1 MVQTFNAS
9 RNLTDDASLTDA
21 LEFYKTKLLQNI
33 NTIILGEVIEVNN
46 STKQLT
52 VQSLINGVDSKN
64 NPIIP
69 PVIREVPFGAMRG
82 GNAGLITHYKIGDNV
97 IIGFCQRQIDT
108 TKRTGKRS
116 TPALV
121 RFHNLA
127 DAIVLA
133 HWSNNDPEI
142 FISILED
149 GITIE
154 AKDTP
159 ITINTTGNL
168 TASCNTANITCTGD
182 IIANVVN
189 ANITATGQTTIE
201 SPTINLNGNVII
213 SGALTSAT
221 ATIGGIDFATH
232 KHGAGTYSNSAG
244 TVTGNSGGAQ

>member
-46 STKQLT
+46 NTKQLT

-69 PVIREVPFGAMRG
+69 PVIRDVPFGAMRG

-154 AKDTP
+154 AKDKP
-159 ITINTTGNL
+159 ITINTTG
-168 TASCNTANITCTGD
+168 D
-182 IIANVVN
+182 IIANAVN

-232 KHGAGTYSNSAG
+232 QHGAGTYSNSAG